1 MKEQVGKNGILVV
14 VSAPS
19 GAGKRTILAQAVQQ
33 DPNVE
38 MAVSTTTRTPRN
50 GEVDRQD
57 YFFLDRDEFCKRIED
72 GAFVEWAEVHGN
84 LYGTLTEELSNH
96 LATGKDV
103 VLELDVQGMHNVRA
117 LYPDA
122 VTVFVMPPSLEVLEE
137 RLRKRHTNTE
147 EDIALRLRNG
157 LDEITACHAFD
168 YIIVNDKLADA
179 VADMQAVIRAARCR
193 ASRYAGDTGPPPGD
207 PAIQT

>member
-1 MKEQVGKNGILVV
+1 M

-19 GAGKRTILAQAVQQ
+19 GAGKRTILAEAMQQ
-33 DPNVE
+33 DLNVE
-38 MAVSTTTRTPRN
+38 MAVSATTRTPRN

-57 YFFLDRDEFCKRIED
+57 YFFLDRDGFCKGIED

-84 LYGTLTEELSNH
+84 LYGTLTDELTDH

-103 VLELDVQGMHNVRA
+103 VLELDVQGMRNVRA

-122 VTVFVMPPSLEVLEE
+122 VTVFVMPPSIEVLEE
-137 RLRKRHTNTE
+137 RLRKRDTDTE
-147 EDIALRLRNG
+147 EDIALRLRNA
-157 LDEITACHAFD
+157 LDEMAACHDFD

-179 VADMQAVIRAARCR
+179 VGDMQAVIRASRCR
-193 ASRYAGDTGPPPGD
+193 ASRYTGDT
-207 PAIQT
+207 AVQT